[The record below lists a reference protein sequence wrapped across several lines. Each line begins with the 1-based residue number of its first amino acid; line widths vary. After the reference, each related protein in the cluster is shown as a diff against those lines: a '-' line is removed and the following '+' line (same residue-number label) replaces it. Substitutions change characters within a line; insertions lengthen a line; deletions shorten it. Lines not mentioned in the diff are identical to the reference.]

1 MFRKSFFLIIM
12 IVVAI
17 AFAGCG
23 SKTDGGTASV
33 AKEKVKIVAT
43 IYPVYEFARQVGG
56 DKVEVTMLIPPGAE
70 PHDWEPTAKDLV
82 KIRSAKLLL
91 YNGAGFEP
99 VDKLLKQEVLGSAIA
114 VEVSKGIPL
123 LQGIQEDDHDEHEH
137 EHNHNKA
144 KQDDKHQHETDPH
157 VWLDPELAKLEVDNI
172 AAALSK
178 ADPANGDFYQQNANR
193 YKDELTKLDGEF
205 AAALTNVS
213 RRDIVTTHAAFQYL
227 TKRYKLNQIA
237 IMGLAPDAEP
247 TSAKLVE
254 IVKFCRDKQVTTI
267 FFETLISPRVAQ
279 TIAKETG
286 AKLLVLHPIDG
297 LTAEDV
303 KSGKDYLSLMRD
315 NLTNIKIALQ

>member
-1 MFRKSFFLIIM
+1 MLRKSFFLIIM
-12 IVVAI
+12 VVVAI
-17 AFAGCG
+17 VFAGCG
-23 SKTDGGTASV
+23 GKPNSETASV

-43 IYPVYEFARQVGG
+43 IYPVYEFTRQVGG

-82 KIRSAKLLL
+82 KIRSAKLFL

-123 LQGIQEDDHDEHEH
+123 LQGIQEDDHDDHEH
-137 EHNHNKA
+137 SHNTA
-144 KQDDKHQHETDPH
+144 KKDDKHQHETDPH
-157 VWLDPELAKLEVDNI
+157 VWLDPQLAKIEVDNI
-172 AAALSK
+172 AVALTK
-178 ADPANGDFYQQNANR
+178 VDPANGAFYQQNANN
-193 YKDELTKLDGEF
+193 YKEELTKLDGEF
-205 AAALTNVS
+205 ATALTNVS

-247 TSAKLVE
+247 TPAKLVE
-254 IVKFCRDKQVTTI
+254 VVKFCRDKQVTTI

-315 NLTNIKIALQ
+315 NLANIKVALQ

>member
-1 MFRKSFFLIIM
+1 MFRKSFFFIVM

-23 SKTDGGTASV
+23 GKPESGTASV
-33 AKEKVKIVAT
+33 AREKVKIVAT

-82 KIRSAKLLL
+82 KIRSAKLFL

-99 VDKLLKQEVLGSAIA
+99 VEKLLKQEVLGSATP
-114 VEVSKGIPL
+114 VEVSKGIEL
-123 LQGIQEDDHDEHEH
+123 LQGIQEDDHEHDH
-137 EHNHNKA
+137 SKA

-157 VWLDPELAKLEVDNI
+157 VWLDPELAKVEVDNI
-172 AAALSK
+172 AIALTK
-178 ADPANGDFYQQNANR
+178 VDPANGDFYQQNANR

-213 RRDIVTTHAAFQYL
+213 RRDIVTTHAAFRYL
-227 TKRYKLNQIA
+227 TKRYQLNQIA

-247 TSAKLVE
+247 TPAKLVE

-286 AKLLVLHPIDG
+286 ANLLVLHPIDG

-303 KSGKDYLSLMRD
+303 KNGKDYLSLMRD
-315 NLTNIKIALQ
+315 NLANIKIALQ